1 MDVQELAGVAIA
13 LGTEDVAALER
24 YAAVE
29 NAAFESYVTEYVENA
44 LMVCKGCH
52 GG

>member
-1 MDVQELAGVAIA
+1 MQIQELAEVAIA
-13 LGTEDVAALER
+13 IAAEDVAALER

-29 NAAFESYVTEYVENA
+29 DAAFESYVTEYAVES